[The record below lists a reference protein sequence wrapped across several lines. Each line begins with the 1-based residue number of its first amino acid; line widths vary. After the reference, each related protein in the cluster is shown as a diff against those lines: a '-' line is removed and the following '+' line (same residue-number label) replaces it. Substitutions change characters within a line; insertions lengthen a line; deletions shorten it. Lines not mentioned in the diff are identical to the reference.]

1 MSDLRLA
8 ERLVREHRVAVIP
21 GGTFGITDGCCLR
34 IAYGS
39 LKPDTAAEGMR
50 RLVEGLRAILGK

>member
-1 MSDLRLA
+1 
-8 ERLVREHRVAVIP
+8 V
-21 GGTFGITDGCCLR
+21 
-34 IAYGS
+34 S